1 MSTEIIIKLIL
12 VIVLVIAGFLY
23 WFLPKTRLAIHFKMN
38 ESLFMLTGVVGIF
51 CGLAGL
57 TVSIMQPVF
66 IIELHLWE
74 LIAVPFALVYFYWQ
88 MIEKI
93 NKGRNQW
100 DEKQILNMTS
110 AAAFAWSVSIPIM
123 VFVFILYQSAVIN
136 GLIWF
141 PIFFFQALLFYSAAT
156 LYYYKKA

>member
-1 MSTEIIIKLIL
+1 
-12 VIVLVIAGFLY
+12 
-23 WFLPKTRLAIHFKMN
+23 
-38 ESLFMLTGVVGIF
+38 MLTGIIGIL

-66 IIELHLWE
+66 ITELHLWE
-74 LIAVPFALVYFYWQ
+74 LIAVPFALVYFYWL

-93 NKGRNQW
+93 NKGRDQW

-123 VFVFILYQSAVIN
+123 GLVFILYQSAVIN
-136 GLIWF
+136 GSIWF
-141 PIFFFQALLFYSAAT
+141 PIFFFQALLFFSAAT
-156 LYYYKKA
+156 IYYYKKA